1 MARIRHIALCAD
13 DPFAL
18 AEFYKTTFGLE
29 EIARMPGE
37 GPRGIFLSDGH
48 INLAI
53 IPARDQKQGINHFG
67 FQVEDAEAVGRIAK
81 AAGASTDLTPRP
93 QDGRYV
99 EVRLHDPVGT
109 PVDLAEAG
117 WATERSEG
125 LRPIVQVGER

>member
-13 DPFAL
+13 DPSAL
-18 AEFYKTTFGLE
+18 AEFYKATFGLE

-37 GPRGIFLSDGH
+37 GPRGVFLSDGE

-53 IPARDQKQGINHFG
+53 IPAHGGPQGINHFG
-67 FQVEDAEAVGRIAK
+67 FQVEDAQAVGRAAK
-81 AAGASTDLTPRP
+81 AAGASGSLAPRP
-93 QDGRYV
+93 RDGRYV

-117 WATERSEG
+117 WATRHGEG
-125 LRPIVQVGER
+125 LRQLAQPAS